1 MKNMLRLMSA
11 LALTVGATPSVV
23 ACGNNG
29 SNIPNNPQLNGKYA
43 ELLGWYSDENTS
55 IIDEVINFDNLG
67 TCIITADSTNLI
79 KDNLFKEKLLV
90 EGSAAGKW
98 KAKDVNAATFLR
110 ELGFTSGNQDNDYS
124 ESDVDAITNLIVTI
138 KTAAP
143 GEISVADTTDFKVA
157 DGICQIDIMSS
168 KTAAKLVKSYNIN
181 IKAANLNVSK
191 VITSN
196 IIKEP
201 LTDLKLTADQGFKAD
216 QPTSGFKLEFTDELN
231 KTKFESLL
239 KVLNTSFTTHFF
251 SSPTGTEE
259 IKTFNDGEPTFLQ
272 LHFDSVILAQKMAV
286 GTPGK

>member
-1 MKNMLRLMSA
+1 MS
-11 LALTVGATPSVV
+11 
-23 ACGNNG
+23 N
-29 SNIPNNPQLNGKYA
+29 
-43 ELLGWYSDENTS
+43 
-55 IIDEVINFDNLG
+55 
-67 TCIITADSTNLI
+67 
-79 KDNLFKEKLLV
+79 
-90 EGSAAGKW
+90 
-98 KAKDVNAATFLR
+98 
-110 ELGFTSGNQDNDYS
+110 
-124 ESDVDAITNLIVTI
+124 
-138 KTAAP
+138 
-143 GEISVADTTDFKVA
+143 
-157 DGICQIDIMSS
+157 

-201 LTDLKLTADQGFKAD
+201 LNDLKLTADQGFKAD

-259 IKTFNDGEPTFLQ
+259 IKTFNDGEPGFLQ

>member
-1 MKNMLRLMSA
+1 MKNILRLMGA
-11 LALTVGATPSVV
+11 LALTAGATPSVV

-67 TCIITADSTNLI
+67 TCIITTDSTNLI
-79 KDNLFKEKLLV
+79 KDKLFKEKLLV
-90 EGSAAGKW
+90 EGSTDGKW
-98 KAKDVNAATFLR
+98 KAKNTDSATFLR

-124 ESDVDAITNLIVTI
+124 EPDVDAITNLIVTI

-201 LTDLKLTADQGFKAD
+201 LNDLKLTADQGFKVD
-216 QPTSGFKLEFTDELN
+216 QPTSGFKLKFTDELN

-239 KVLNTSFTTHFF
+239 KVLNTSFTNHFF

-259 IKTFNDGEPTFLQ
+259 IKTFNDGEPAFLQ